1 MAKFIKVL
9 LLLFL
14 FMPPAAFSANALPLS
29 WLSLDEVTK
38 QIRQNSEKRV
48 LGAKTETIDGR
59 EVHVIKVL
67 TPDGRIQ
74 YLRIDAETGKPLSG
88 NR

>member
-9 LLLFL
+9 LWLFW
-14 FMPPAAFSANALPLS
+14 FTPAAAFSATSLVLS

-38 QIRQNSEKRV
+38 QIRQNGDKRV

-67 TPDGRIQ
+67 TSDGRIQ
-74 YLRIDAETGKPLSG
+74 YLRIDAETGKPLGG